1 MTQYHGECHCGSVKF
16 VCEGEPLFTQ
26 YCHCSKCREI
36 AHLSKRETDKFGYG
50 FTAAYLRTNFFMTA
64 GAEGLE
70 EIIRNNSKLLLCKSC
85 HSLIY
90 GISLDETKQ
99 AGIGINSNNFDFK
112 GLMPISFKPVRHIWY
127 LNRMVDFNDDL
138 MKYKDTPKEQ
148 FGSGE
153 LYSEA
158 EEHVSRVGSKL

>member
-1 MTQYHGECHCGSVKF
+1 MTQYQGECHCGSVKF

-50 FTAAYLRTNFFMTA
+50 YTAAYLRANFFMTA

-70 EIIRNNSKLLLCKSC
+70 EIIRN
-85 HSLIY
+85 IY

-112 GLMPISFKPVRHIWY
+112 GLVPISFKPVRHIWY
-127 LNRMVDFNDDL
+127 LNRIVDFNDDL